1 MKTLRQFLLLL
12 IFTLP
17 LVAAAQVDLSSDVE
31 QWLEDGGSATAGE
44 QLADLVESLREKPVN
59 INDTNDLRLQELGF
73 LTPFQTLALKVY
85 IQRYGRLSS
94 LGELYFVAGFDS
106 SSVRRLEPLV
116 VVEPV
121 DGRDLLNISNL
132 LSYPHLHWLAGVTA
146 TVPEPDADDPLRFY
160 SRLRVDFSD
169 KIQLQLSADR
179 DPGEHWLSGD
189 DFYSGHLMLNNLG
202 HLHRFV
208 AGRYNLQFGQGLAL
222 WTGFAPFSVVGQSP
236 FRLAQ
241 GIRPASAFAESG
253 YLQGVAATVGI
264 VRGLEATAFYSSDD
278 GNRLGGANV
287 TYRAGGL
294 KVGLTAAYL
303 SLADSASPRN
313 YPYNFYAFRGRDC
326 QNVSLDAAW
335 TWRNV
340 LLFAEAAV
348 DGDGSPAAIAGARF
362 MAGSST
368 AFGIAGRHYASDYYA
383 PFAAAAG
390 LQSNTANEQ
399 GVRLDFCTEL
409 PTRTAL
415 LATAD
420 IARFPY
426 LRYGAYSPTNGA
438 DIRLQVNQ
446 PIGPKVKL
454 SVRYRHRLKERNGVV
469 EPQPNYLTE
478 QTIRRQWQADVTY
491 SDGEWQTLTR
501 VQYILFTCEMHDDV
515 HGFLL
520 AQDLRYRP
528 RQSPL
533 SLVARVALF
542 DAEAYDAAIYMS
554 ESDLAYNFGTQML
567 LHQGLRAYFVAS
579 YDLGPH
585 VNISAK
591 YAFTARAS
599 DDDIHT
605 FKIMLRMNF

>member
-1 MKTLRQFLLLL
+1 MKTFRQFLLLL
-12 IFTLP
+12 LLSLP
-17 LVAAAQVDLSSDVE
+17 LVAAAQVDLGSDVE
-31 QWLEDGGSATAGE
+31 QWLEDGGSSTAGE
-44 QLADLVESLREKPVN
+44 QLADLIESLREKPVN

-73 LTPFQTLALKVY
+73 LTPFQTVALKVY

-106 SSVRRLEPLV
+106 SAVKRLEPLV

-121 DGRDLLNISNL
+121 PVTGRLNISNL
-132 LSYPHLHWLAGVTA
+132 LAHPHLHWLAGVTA
-146 TVPEPDADDPLRFY
+146 TVPELDADDPLRFY

-169 KIQLQLSADR
+169 KVQLQLSADR
-179 DPGEHWLSGD
+179 DPGERLLGGD
-189 DFYSGHLMLNNLG
+189 DFYSGHLILNNLG
-202 HLHRFV
+202 RLRRFV
-208 AGRYNLQFGQGLAL
+208 VGRYNLQFGQGLAL
-222 WTGFAPFSVVGQSP
+222 WTGFAPFSMVGQSP

-253 YLQGVAATVGI
+253 YLQGVAATVDI
-264 VRGLEATAFYSSDD
+264 LRGLEATAFYSSDAGD
-278 GNRLGGANV
+278 RLGGANV

-303 SLADSASPRN
+303 SLADSATPRN
-313 YPYNFYAFRGRDC
+313 YPYNFYAFRGKDC

-340 LLFAEAAV
+340 LIFAEAAF

-362 MAGSST
+362 LAGSST
-368 AFGIAGRHYASDYYA
+368 TFGITGRHYASGYYA
-383 PFAAAAG
+383 PYAAAAG

-399 GVRLDFCTEL
+399 GVRLDFSTEL
-409 PTRTAL
+409 PTRTTL

-438 DIRLQVNQ
+438 DIRMQINQ
-446 PIGPKVKL
+446 PIGSKVKL

-478 QTIRRQWQADVTY
+478 QTVRRQFQADLTY
-491 SDGEWQTLTR
+491 GDGEWQTLTR
-501 VQYILFTCEMHDDV
+501 VQYILFMCEMHDDV
-515 HGFLL
+515 HGILL

-528 RQSPL
+528 QRLPL
-533 SLVARVALF
+533 SFVARVALF

-554 ESDLAYNFGTQML
+554 ESDLAYNFSTPML
-567 LHQGLRAYFVAS
+567 LHQGLRMYLVAS
-579 YDLGPH
+579 YDVGKH

-591 YAFTARAS
+591 YAFTARGS
-599 DDDIHT
+599 DEDIHT